1 MQTVDNNDV
10 KGDRKVNEKLLSLLG
25 LARRAGK
32 LSMGFDAAAEA
43 AKKGS
48 SRLLLIGS
56 NISDRTKR
64 SMTAVAEDTGVPLI
78 ILTAPIESIS
88 SSVGKHTGII
98 SVNDEGF
105 AKKMK
110 TLCEE

>member
-1 MQTVDNNDV
+1 M
-10 KGDRKVNEKLLSLLG
+10 NEKLLSLLG
-25 LARRAGK
+25 IARRAGR

-56 NISDRTKR
+56 DISDRTKR
-64 SMTAVAEDTGVPLI
+64 AITAVAQETDTPMI
-78 ILTAPIESIS
+78 ILIEPMESMS
-88 SSVGKHTGII
+88 SAVGKHTGII

-110 TLCEE
+110 TLCGE